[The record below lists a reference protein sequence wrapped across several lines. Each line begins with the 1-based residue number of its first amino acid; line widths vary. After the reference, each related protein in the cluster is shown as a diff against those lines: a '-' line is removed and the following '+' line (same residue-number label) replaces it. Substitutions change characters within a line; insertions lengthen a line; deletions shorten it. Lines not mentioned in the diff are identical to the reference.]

1 LNFELK
7 NSLNKSKGSLVYALM
22 VLLKD
27 TVNQK
32 YI

>member
-1 LNFELK
+1 
-7 NSLNKSKGSLVYALM
+7 LVYALM